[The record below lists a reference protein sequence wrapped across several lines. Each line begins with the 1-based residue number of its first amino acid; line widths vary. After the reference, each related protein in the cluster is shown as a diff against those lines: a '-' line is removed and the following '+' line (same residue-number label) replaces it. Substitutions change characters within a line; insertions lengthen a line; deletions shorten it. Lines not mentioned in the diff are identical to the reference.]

1 MNEIWKDVVGYEGV
15 YLVSNMGNVKRQ
27 DKNANLKQRTHRDGY
42 MLLVLCVGCKGRSFQ
57 VHRLV
62 ATAFIANRK
71 NKEQVNH
78 KNGIKS
84 DNRLENL
91 EWATRSEN
99 TIHAYNT
106 GLISWARRDTS
117 KCGNFKIGESE
128 ARDIK
133 FNCGKGMLDR
143 KHFAEKYNISVSAV
157 GHIVTGRRWAVLGK
171 KRHATDATP
180 TNSPNT

>member
-1 MNEIWKDVVGYEGV
+1 MIEEIWKDVVGYEGF
-15 YLVSNMGNVKRQ
+15 YEVSNLGNVRRKG
-27 DKNANLKQRTHRDGY
+27 KTNNLKGRIHRDGY
-42 MLLVLCVGCKGRSFQ
+42 RILVLCVNCEGKSFQ

-62 ATAFIANRK
+62 ATAFIANPK

-78 KNGIKS
+78 INGVKN

-106 GLISWARRDTS
+106 GLISWTCRDTS

-133 FNCGKGMLDR
+133 FNCGKGMLNR

-157 GHIVTGRRWAVLGK
+157 GYIVTGKRWGK
-171 KRHATDATP
+171 LTK
-180 TNSPNT
+180 

>member
-15 YLVSNMGNVKRQ
+15 YLVSNMGNVKRKG
-27 DKNANLKQRTHRDGY
+27 KNANLKQRTHRDGY

-99 TIHAYNT
+99 AIHAH
-106 GLISWARRDTS
+106 
-117 KCGNFKIGESE
+117 KIGMIPRVNNSKLSRHE
-128 ARDIK
+128 AIDIK
-133 FNCGKGMLDR
+133 FNCGKDGLDR
-143 KHFAEKYNISVSAV
+143 KHFAKKYNISVANV
-157 GHIVTGRRWAVLGK
+157 GYIVTGKRWANL
-171 KRHATDATP
+171 
-180 TNSPNT
+180 NL